1 MKEFNV
7 TIKERN
13 VIISLPTSIDEVKK
27 EYLENI
33 SKHIGVGDEHSLIA
47 LVYKVNLAYIL
58 NTKRK
63 IKDSVSSIIPVFV
76 RTGATEND
84 FVNSLNTKDV
94 LVVSASDISIGHHV
108 GNIANTLSLGNV
120 VNALNTNK
128 ELIKNSL
135 IDQDNYYLVEFKI
148 IPNCAIHG
156 IIGIPEKEDNTYVKV
171 VD

>member
-1 MKEFNV
+1 MKEFNA

-13 VIISLPTSIDEVKK
+13 VIISLPTSMDEVKK

-58 NTKRK
+58 NTKQK
-63 IKDSVSSIIPVFV
+63 LKNSVSSIIPVFV
-76 RTGATEND
+76 KTGATEND
-84 FVNSLNTKDV
+84 FVNSLNTKDI
-94 LVVSASDISIGHHV
+94 LVVSNSDISIGYHV
-108 GNIANTLSLGNV
+108 GNILNILSISNIIKV
-120 VNALNTNK
+120 FSTDK
-128 ELIKNSL
+128 EFIKNSL
-135 IDQDNYYLVEFKI
+135 IDQNNYYLIEFKI

-156 IIGIPEKEDNTYVKV
+156 IIGIPEKEDNTYIKV

>member
-13 VIISLPTSIDEVKK
+13 VIISLPTSVDEIKK

-33 SKHIGVGDEHSLIA
+33 NKHIVVGDEHSLIA
-47 LVYKVNLAYIL
+47 IVYKVNLAYIL
-58 NTKRK
+58 NTQRK
-63 IKDSVSSIIPVFV
+63 AKDNVSSIIPMFV
-76 RTGATEND
+76 KTGATDNK
-84 FVNSLNTKDV
+84 FINSLNAKDV
-94 LVVSASDISIGHHV
+94 LVVSGSDVAIGHHV
-108 GNIANTLSLGNV
+108 GNIANTLSISNV
-120 VNALNTNK
+120 INALNTDK

-135 IDQDNYYLVEFKI
+135 IDKTNYYLVEFKI

-156 IIGIPEKEDNTYVKV
+156 VIGIPEKEDNTYIKV

>member
-76 RTGATEND
+76 KTGATEND

>member
-13 VIISLPTSIDEVKK
+13 VIISIPTSIDEVKK

-76 RTGATEND
+76 KTGATEND

-135 IDQDNYYLVEFKI
+135 IDQDNYYLIEFKI

>member
-13 VIISLPTSIDEVKK
+13 VIISLPTSLDEIKK

-33 SKHIGVGDEHSLIA
+33 SKHIKVGDEHSLIA

-63 IKDSVSSIIPVFV
+63 IKDSVSSIMPVFV
-76 RTGATEND
+76 KTGATENN
-84 FVNSLNTKDV
+84 FVNSLNTKDI
-94 LVVSASDISIGHHV
+94 LVVSGSDISLGHHV
-108 GNIANTLSLGNV
+108 GNIANTLSLSSV
-120 VNALNTNK
+120 VNAWNTDK
-128 ELIKNSL
+128 ELIKKSL
-135 IDQDNYYLVEFKI
+135 IDQSDYYLVEFKI
-148 IPNCAIHG
+148 IPNCVIHG
-156 IIGIPEKEDNTYVKV
+156 TIGTPETEDNTYVKV

>member
-76 RTGATEND
+76 KTGATEND

-108 GNIANTLSLGNV
+108 GNITNTLSLGNV